1 MKSFNWFNDLSSILT
16 LDLATAAVEETEPE
30 SMEFLANEL
39 GDKVEKLSQISWK
52 EMFERYVP
60 VVCDYLLRVALVLV
74 IFFVGR
80 KLIKKIVSLCDQALK
95 RHGME
100 VTVRRFFCNVINA
113 LGYICMLG
121 ILLQTVGLTAT
132 SLTALVA
139 STGVAVGLALQ
150 GSLSNFA
157 GGVLIL
163 LMKPFVIG
171 DYIVQGNTEG
181 TVKEIGLV
189 YTELITADNRLI
201 VIPNGTL
208 IDSSIV
214 NVTATG
220 KRRLELSVGIGYK
233 SDLKKAKEV
242 LIRLGENDPARDP
255 ENPVNVFVAELAE
268 SSVNLGLHVWVS
280 SSEYWN
286 AKWRLT
292 ENIKMAFDEEGIEIP
307 FKQVEI
313 SVTYWNAKWRLTEN
327 IKMAFDEEGIEI
339 PFKQVEIS
347 VTKM

>member
-1 MKSFNWFNDLSSILT
+1 MNCFDLFNDLSSILT

-60 VVCDYLLRVALVLV
+60 VVCDYLLRIALVLV

-139 STGVAVGLALQ
+139 SAGVAVGLALQ

-255 ENPVNVFVAELAE
+255 ENPVNVFVSDLAE

-292 ENIKMAFDEEGIEIP
+292 ENIK
-307 FKQVEI
+307 
-313 SVTYWNAKWRLTEN
+313 L
-327 IKMAFDEEGIEI
+327 AFDEEGIEI

>member
-1 MKSFNWFNDLSSILT
+1 MKCFNWFNDLSSILT

-60 VVCDYLLRVALVLV
+60 VVCDYLLRIALVLV

-80 KLIKKIVSLCDQALK
+80 KLIKNIVSLCDQALK

-139 STGVAVGLALQ
+139 SAGVAVGLALQ

-171 DYIVQGNTEG
+171 DYIVQGNVEG

-255 ENPVNVFVAELAE
+255 ENPVNVFVSELAE

-313 SVTYWNAKWRLTEN
+313 SVT
-327 IKMAFDEEGIEI
+327 KM
-339 PFKQVEIS
+339 
-347 VTKM
+347 

>member
-16 LDLATAAVEETEPE
+16 QDLATAAVEETEPE

-60 VVCDYLLRVALVLV
+60 VVCDYLLRIALVLV

-139 STGVAVGLALQ
+139 SAGVAVGLALQ

-255 ENPVNVFVAELAE
+255 ENPVNVHKFCPWTYTLADE
-268 SSVNLGLHVWVS
+268 KKLVFFMMLCGREYDNVRFFRRMNDTFSSRRS
-280 SSEYWN
+280 SN
-286 AKWRLT
+286 WRT
-292 ENIKMAFDEEGIEIP
+292 SPYFG
-307 FKQVEI
+307 I
-313 SVTYWNAKWRLTEN
+313 SVTSPGFFHL
-327 IKMAFDEEGIEI
+327 
-339 PFKQVEIS
+339 S
-347 VTKM
+347 

>member
-1 MKSFNWFNDLSSILT
+1 MNSFNWFNDLSSILT
-16 LDLATAAVEETEPE
+16 QDLATAAVEETEPE

-60 VVCDYLLRVALVLV
+60 VACDYLLRIALVFV

-95 RHGME
+95 RHSME

-139 STGVAVGLALQ
+139 SAGVAVGLALQ

-255 ENPVNVFVAELAE
+255 ENPVNVFVSELAE

-313 SVTYWNAKWRLTEN
+313 SVT
-327 IKMAFDEEGIEI
+327 KM
-339 PFKQVEIS
+339 
-347 VTKM
+347 

>member
-16 LDLATAAVEETEPE
+16 LDLATAAVEETEPD

-139 STGVAVGLALQ
+139 SAGVAVGLALQ

-255 ENPVNVFVAELAE
+255 ENPVNVFVSELAE

-313 SVTYWNAKWRLTEN
+313 SVT
-327 IKMAFDEEGIEI
+327 KM
-339 PFKQVEIS
+339 
-347 VTKM
+347 

>member
-1 MKSFNWFNDLSSILT
+1 MNCFDLFNDLSSILT

-60 VVCDYLLRVALVLV
+60 VVCDYLLRIALVLV

-80 KLIKKIVSLCDQALK
+80 KLIKKIVNLCDQALK

-139 STGVAVGLALQ
+139 SAGVAVGLALQ

-255 ENPVNVFVAELAE
+255 ENPVNVFVSDLAE

-313 SVTYWNAKWRLTEN
+313 SVT
-327 IKMAFDEEGIEI
+327 KM
-339 PFKQVEIS
+339 
-347 VTKM
+347 

>member
-1 MKSFNWFNDLSSILT
+1 MNSFNWFNDLSSILT
-16 LDLATAAVEETEPE
+16 QDLATAAVEETEPE

-52 EMFERYVP
+52 EMFDRYVP
-60 VVCDYLLRVALVLV
+60 VACDYLLRIALVLV

-139 STGVAVGLALQ
+139 SAGVAVGLALQ

-255 ENPVNVFVAELAE
+255 ENPVNVFVSDLAE

-292 ENIKMAFDEEGIEIP
+292 ENIK
-307 FKQVEI
+307 
-313 SVTYWNAKWRLTEN
+313 L
-327 IKMAFDEEGIEI
+327 AFDEEGIEI

>member
-1 MKSFNWFNDLSSILT
+1 MKCFNWFNDLSSILT

-60 VVCDYLLRVALVLV
+60 VVCDYLLRIALVLV

-80 KLIKKIVSLCDQALK
+80 KLIKNIVSLCDQALK

-139 STGVAVGLALQ
+139 SAGVAVGLALQ

-255 ENPVNVFVAELAE
+255 ENPVNVFVSDLAE

-313 SVTYWNAKWRLTEN
+313 SVT
-327 IKMAFDEEGIEI
+327 KM
-339 PFKQVEIS
+339 
-347 VTKM
+347 

>member
-16 LDLATAAVEETEPE
+16 QDLATAAVEETEPE

-60 VVCDYLLRVALVLV
+60 VACDYLLRIALVLM

-139 STGVAVGLALQ
+139 SAGVAVGLALQ

-171 DYIVQGNTEG
+171 DYIVQGNTDG

-255 ENPVNVFVAELAE
+255 ENPVNVFVSELAE

-292 ENIKMAFDEEGIEIP
+292 ENIK
-307 FKQVEI
+307 
-313 SVTYWNAKWRLTEN
+313 L
-327 IKMAFDEEGIEI
+327 AFDEEGIEI

>member
-1 MKSFNWFNDLSSILT
+1 MNMNSFNWFNDLSSILT
-16 LDLATAAVEETEPE
+16 QDLATAAVEETEPE

-39 GDKVEKLSQISWK
+39 GDKVEKLSRISWK

-60 VVCDYLLRVALVLV
+60 VACDYLLRIALVFV

-139 STGVAVGLALQ
+139 SAGVAVGLALQ

-255 ENPVNVFVAELAE
+255 ENPVNVFVSELAE

-313 SVTYWNAKWRLTEN
+313 SVT
-327 IKMAFDEEGIEI
+327 KM
-339 PFKQVEIS
+339 
-347 VTKM
+347 

>member
-16 LDLATAAVEETEPE
+16 QDLATAAVEETEPE

-60 VVCDYLLRVALVLV
+60 VACDYLLRIALVFV

-139 STGVAVGLALQ
+139 SAGVAVGLALQ

-242 LIRLGENDPARDP
+242 LIRLGENDPARDL
-255 ENPVNVFVAELAE
+255 ENPVNVFVSELAE

-313 SVTYWNAKWRLTEN
+313 SVT
-327 IKMAFDEEGIEI
+327 KM
-339 PFKQVEIS
+339 
-347 VTKM
+347 

>member
-1 MKSFNWFNDLSSILT
+1 MNCFDLFNDLSSILT

-60 VVCDYLLRVALVLV
+60 VVCDYLLRIALVLV

-139 STGVAVGLALQ
+139 SAGVAVGLALQ

-208 IDSSIV
+208 IDNSIV

-255 ENPVNVFVAELAE
+255 ENPVNVFVSELAE

-313 SVTYWNAKWRLTEN
+313 SVT
-327 IKMAFDEEGIEI
+327 KM
-339 PFKQVEIS
+339 
-347 VTKM
+347 

>member
-16 LDLATAAVEETEPE
+16 QDLATAAVEETEPE

-60 VVCDYLLRVALVLV
+60 VVCDYLLRIALVLV

-80 KLIKKIVSLCDQALK
+80 KLIKKIVNLCDQALK

-139 STGVAVGLALQ
+139 SAGVAVGLALQ

-242 LIRLGENDPARDP
+242 LICLGENDPARDP
-255 ENPVNVFVAELAE
+255 ENPVNVFVSELAE

-313 SVTYWNAKWRLTEN
+313 SVT
-327 IKMAFDEEGIEI
+327 KM
-339 PFKQVEIS
+339 
-347 VTKM
+347 

>member
-16 LDLATAAVEETEPE
+16 QDLATAAVEKTEPE

-60 VVCDYLLRVALVLV
+60 VVCDYLLRIALVLV

-139 STGVAVGLALQ
+139 SAGVAVGLALQ

-214 NVTATG
+214 NVTAMG

-255 ENPVNVFVAELAE
+255 ENPVNVFVSELAE

-313 SVTYWNAKWRLTEN
+313 SVT
-327 IKMAFDEEGIEI
+327 KM
-339 PFKQVEIS
+339 
-347 VTKM
+347 

>member
-16 LDLATAAVEETEPE
+16 QDLATAAVEETEPE

-60 VVCDYLLRVALVLV
+60 VVCDYLLRIALVLV

-139 STGVAVGLALQ
+139 SAGVAVGLALQ

-189 YTELITADNRLI
+189 YTELSTADNRLI

-313 SVTYWNAKWRLTEN
+313 SVT
-327 IKMAFDEEGIEI
+327 KM
-339 PFKQVEIS
+339 
-347 VTKM
+347 

>member
-1 MKSFNWFNDLSSILT
+1 MNSLNLFNDLSSILT
-16 LDLATAAVEETEPE
+16 QDLATEAVEETEPE

-52 EMFERYVP
+52 EMFDRYVP
-60 VVCDYLLRVALVLV
+60 VACDYLLRIALVLV

-139 STGVAVGLALQ
+139 SAGVAVGLALQ

-313 SVTYWNAKWRLTEN
+313 SVT
-327 IKMAFDEEGIEI
+327 KM
-339 PFKQVEIS
+339 
-347 VTKM
+347 

>member
-1 MKSFNWFNDLSSILT
+1 MNCFDLFNDLSSILT

-60 VVCDYLLRVALVLV
+60 VVCDYLLRIALVLV

-80 KLIKKIVSLCDQALK
+80 KLIKNIVSLCDQALK

-139 STGVAVGLALQ
+139 SAGVAVGLALQ
-150 GSLSNFA
+150 GILSNFA

-242 LIRLGENDPARDP
+242 LIRLGENDPARDL
-255 ENPVNVFVAELAE
+255 ENPVNVFVSELAE

-313 SVTYWNAKWRLTEN
+313 SVT
-327 IKMAFDEEGIEI
+327 KM
-339 PFKQVEIS
+339 
-347 VTKM
+347 

>member
-1 MKSFNWFNDLSSILT
+1 MNCFNWFNDLSSILT

-60 VVCDYLLRVALVLV
+60 VVCDYLLRIALVLV

-139 STGVAVGLALQ
+139 SAGVAVGLALQ

-255 ENPVNVFVAELAE
+255 ENPVNVFVSELAE

-307 FKQVEI
+307 FK
-313 SVTYWNAKWRLTEN
+313 R
-327 IKMAFDEEGIEI
+327 
-339 PFKQVEIS
+339 VEIS

>member
-16 LDLATAAVEETEPE
+16 QGLATAAVEETEPE

-60 VVCDYLLRVALVLV
+60 VVCDYLLRIALVLV

-80 KLIKKIVSLCDQALK
+80 KLIKNIVSLCDQALK

-139 STGVAVGLALQ
+139 SAGVAVGLALQ

-242 LIRLGENDPARDP
+242 LIRLGENDPARDL
-255 ENPVNVFVAELAE
+255 ENPVNVFVSELAE

-313 SVTYWNAKWRLTEN
+313 SVT
-327 IKMAFDEEGIEI
+327 KM
-339 PFKQVEIS
+339 
-347 VTKM
+347 

>member
-1 MKSFNWFNDLSSILT
+1 MNSFNWFNDLSSILT
-16 LDLATAAVEETEPE
+16 QDLATAAVEETEPE

-60 VVCDYLLRVALVLV
+60 VACDYLLRIALVLM

-80 KLIKKIVSLCDQALK
+80 KLIKNIVSLCDQALK

-139 STGVAVGLALQ
+139 SAGVAVGLALQ

-242 LIRLGENDPARDP
+242 LIRLGENDPARDL
-255 ENPVNVFVAELAE
+255 ENPVNVFVSELAE

-292 ENIKMAFDEEGIEIP
+292 ENIK
-307 FKQVEI
+307 
-313 SVTYWNAKWRLTEN
+313 L
-327 IKMAFDEEGIEI
+327 AFDEEGIEI

>member
-1 MKSFNWFNDLSSILT
+1 MNMNSLNWFSDLSSILT
-16 LDLATAAVEETEPE
+16 SDLATAAVEETEPE

-60 VVCDYLLRVALVLV
+60 VACDYLLRIALVFV

-139 STGVAVGLALQ
+139 SAGVAVGLALQ

-208 IDSSIV
+208 IDNSIV

-255 ENPVNVFVAELAE
+255 ENPVNVFVSELAE

-313 SVTYWNAKWRLTEN
+313 SVT
-327 IKMAFDEEGIEI
+327 KM
-339 PFKQVEIS
+339 
-347 VTKM
+347 

>member
-1 MKSFNWFNDLSSILT
+1 MKSFDWFNDLSSILT
-16 LDLATAAVEETEPE
+16 QDLATAAVEETEPE

-60 VVCDYLLRVALVLV
+60 VACDYLLRIALVLV

-139 STGVAVGLALQ
+139 SAGVAVGLALQ

-214 NVTATG
+214 NVTAMG

-313 SVTYWNAKWRLTEN
+313 SVT
-327 IKMAFDEEGIEI
+327 KM
-339 PFKQVEIS
+339 
-347 VTKM
+347 

>member
-1 MKSFNWFNDLSSILT
+1 MNMNSFNWFNDLSSILT
-16 LDLATAAVEETEPE
+16 QDLATAAVEETEHE

-60 VVCDYLLRVALVLV
+60 VACDYLLRIALVLM

-80 KLIKKIVSLCDQALK
+80 KLIKNIVSLCDQALK

-139 STGVAVGLALQ
+139 SAGVAVGLALQ

-255 ENPVNVFVAELAE
+255 ENPVNVFVSELAE

-292 ENIKMAFDEEGIEIP
+292 ENIK
-307 FKQVEI
+307 
-313 SVTYWNAKWRLTEN
+313 L
-327 IKMAFDEEGIEI
+327 AFDEEGIEI

>member
-1 MKSFNWFNDLSSILT
+1 MKSFDWFNDLSSILT
-16 LDLATAAVEETEPE
+16 QDLATAAVEETEPE

-60 VVCDYLLRVALVLV
+60 VVCDYLLRIALVLV

-139 STGVAVGLALQ
+139 SAGVAVGLALQ

-181 TVKEIGLV
+181 TVKEIGLI

-255 ENPVNVFVAELAE
+255 ENPVNVFVSELAE

-313 SVTYWNAKWRLTEN
+313 SVT
-327 IKMAFDEEGIEI
+327 KM
-339 PFKQVEIS
+339 
-347 VTKM
+347 

>member
-1 MKSFNWFNDLSSILT
+1 MKSFDWFNDLSSILT
-16 LDLATAAVEETEPE
+16 QDLATAAVEETEPE

-60 VVCDYLLRVALVLV
+60 VVCDYLLRIALVLV

-139 STGVAVGLALQ
+139 SAGVAVGLALQ

-255 ENPVNVFVAELAE
+255 ENPVNVFVSELAE

-307 FKQVEI
+307 FKQV
-313 SVTYWNAKWRLTEN
+313 K
-327 IKMAFDEEGIEI
+327 
-339 PFKQVEIS
+339 IS

>member
-16 LDLATAAVEETEPE
+16 QDLATAAVEETEPE

-60 VVCDYLLRVALVLV
+60 VACDYLLRIALVFV

-139 STGVAVGLALQ
+139 SAGVAVGLALQ

-255 ENPVNVFVAELAE
+255 ENPVNVFVSELVE

-313 SVTYWNAKWRLTEN
+313 SVT
-327 IKMAFDEEGIEI
+327 KM
-339 PFKQVEIS
+339 
-347 VTKM
+347 

>member
-1 MKSFNWFNDLSSILT
+1 MKCFNWFNDLSSILT

-60 VVCDYLLRVALVLV
+60 VVCDYFLRIALVLV

-139 STGVAVGLALQ
+139 SAGVAVGLALQ
-150 GSLSNFA
+150 ESLSNFA

-255 ENPVNVFVAELAE
+255 ENPVNVFVSELAE

-313 SVTYWNAKWRLTEN
+313 SVT
-327 IKMAFDEEGIEI
+327 KM
-339 PFKQVEIS
+339 
-347 VTKM
+347 

>member
-1 MKSFNWFNDLSSILT
+1 MNMNSFNWFNDLSSILT
-16 LDLATAAVEETEPE
+16 QDLATAAVEETEPE

-39 GDKVEKLSQISWK
+39 GDKVEKLSRISWK

-60 VVCDYLLRVALVLV
+60 VACDYLLRIALVFV

-139 STGVAVGLALQ
+139 SAGVAVGLALQ

-255 ENPVNVFVAELAE
+255 ENPVNVFVSELAE
-268 SSVNLGLHVWVS
+268 SSVKLGLQVWVS

-313 SVTYWNAKWRLTEN
+313 SVT
-327 IKMAFDEEGIEI
+327 KM
-339 PFKQVEIS
+339 
-347 VTKM
+347 

>member
-1 MKSFNWFNDLSSILT
+1 MKCFNWFNDLSSILT
-16 LDLATAAVEETEPE
+16 SDLATAAVEETEPE

-60 VVCDYLLRVALVLV
+60 VVCDYLLRIALVLV
-74 IFFVGR
+74 ILFVGR

-139 STGVAVGLALQ
+139 SAGVAVGLALQ

-255 ENPVNVFVAELAE
+255 ENPVNVFVSELAE

-313 SVTYWNAKWRLTEN
+313 SVT
-327 IKMAFDEEGIEI
+327 KM
-339 PFKQVEIS
+339 
-347 VTKM
+347 

>member
-16 LDLATAAVEETEPE
+16 QDLATAAVEETEPE

-39 GDKVEKLSQISWK
+39 GDKVEKLSRISWK

-60 VVCDYLLRVALVLV
+60 VACDYLLRIALVLM

-255 ENPVNVFVAELAE
+255 ENPVNVFVSELAE

-313 SVTYWNAKWRLTEN
+313 SVT
-327 IKMAFDEEGIEI
+327 KM
-339 PFKQVEIS
+339 
-347 VTKM
+347 

>member
-1 MKSFNWFNDLSSILT
+1 MNMNSFNWFNDLSSILT
-16 LDLATAAVEETEPE
+16 QDLATAAVEETEPE

-60 VVCDYLLRVALVLV
+60 VACDYLLRIALVFV

-255 ENPVNVFVAELAE
+255 ENPVNVFVSELAE

-313 SVTYWNAKWRLTEN
+313 SVT
-327 IKMAFDEEGIEI
+327 KM
-339 PFKQVEIS
+339 
-347 VTKM
+347 

>member
-1 MKSFNWFNDLSSILT
+1 MNCFDLFNDLSSILT

-60 VVCDYLLRVALVLV
+60 VVCDYLLRIALVLV

-80 KLIKKIVSLCDQALK
+80 KLIKNIVSLCDQALK

-132 SLTALVA
+132 SMTALVA
-139 STGVAVGLALQ
+139 SAGVAVGLALQ

-242 LIRLGENDPARDP
+242 LIRLGENDPARDL
-255 ENPVNVFVAELAE
+255 ENPVNVFVSELAE

-313 SVTYWNAKWRLTEN
+313 SVT
-327 IKMAFDEEGIEI
+327 KM
-339 PFKQVEIS
+339 
-347 VTKM
+347 

>member
-1 MKSFNWFNDLSSILT
+1 MGGVYDIFLLAAGKEKTMKSFDWFNDLSSILT
-16 LDLATAAVEETEPE
+16 QDLATAAVEETEPE

-60 VVCDYLLRVALVLV
+60 VVCDYLLRIALVLV

-139 STGVAVGLALQ
+139 SAGVAVGLALQ

-255 ENPVNVFVAELAE
+255 ENPVNVFVSDLAE

-292 ENIKMAFDEEGIEIP
+292 ENIK
-307 FKQVEI
+307 
-313 SVTYWNAKWRLTEN
+313 L
-327 IKMAFDEEGIEI
+327 AFDEEGIEI

>member
-1 MKSFNWFNDLSSILT
+1 MKSFDWFNDLSSILT
-16 LDLATAAVEETEPE
+16 QDLATAAVEETEPE

-60 VVCDYLLRVALVLV
+60 VVCDYLLRIALVLV

-121 ILLQTVGLTAT
+121 ILLQTVGLTAA

-139 STGVAVGLALQ
+139 SAGVAVGLALQ

-255 ENPVNVFVAELAE
+255 ENPVNVFVSELAE

-313 SVTYWNAKWRLTEN
+313 SVT
-327 IKMAFDEEGIEI
+327 KM
-339 PFKQVEIS
+339 
-347 VTKM
+347 

>member
-16 LDLATAAVEETEPE
+16 QDLATAAVEETEPE

-60 VVCDYLLRVALVLV
+60 VAFDYLLRIALVLV

-255 ENPVNVFVAELAE
+255 ENPVNVFVSDLAE

-292 ENIKMAFDEEGIEIP
+292 ENIK
-307 FKQVEI
+307 
-313 SVTYWNAKWRLTEN
+313 L
-327 IKMAFDEEGIEI
+327 AFDEEGIEI

>member
-1 MKSFNWFNDLSSILT
+1 MKCFNWFNDLSSILT
-16 LDLATAAVEETEPE
+16 SDLATAAVEETEPE

-39 GDKVEKLSQISWK
+39 GDKVEKLSRISWK

-60 VVCDYLLRVALVLV
+60 VACDYLLRIALVFV

-139 STGVAVGLALQ
+139 SAGVAVGLALQ

-208 IDSSIV
+208 IDNSIV

-255 ENPVNVFVAELAE
+255 ENPVNVFVSELAE

-313 SVTYWNAKWRLTEN
+313 SVT
-327 IKMAFDEEGIEI
+327 KM
-339 PFKQVEIS
+339 
-347 VTKM
+347 

>member
-1 MKSFNWFNDLSSILT
+1 MNMNSLNWFSDLSSILT
-16 LDLATAAVEETEPE
+16 QDLATAAVEETEPE

-60 VVCDYLLRVALVLV
+60 VACDYLLRIALVLV

-80 KLIKKIVSLCDQALK
+80 KLIKNIVSLCDQALK

-139 STGVAVGLALQ
+139 SAGVAVGLALQ

-255 ENPVNVFVAELAE
+255 ENPVNVFVSELAE

-292 ENIKMAFDEEGIEIP
+292 ENIK
-307 FKQVEI
+307 
-313 SVTYWNAKWRLTEN
+313 L
-327 IKMAFDEEGIEI
+327 AFDEEGIEI

>member
-1 MKSFNWFNDLSSILT
+1 MNCFDLFNDLSSILT

-60 VVCDYLLRVALVLV
+60 VVCDYLLRIALVLV

-80 KLIKKIVSLCDQALK
+80 KLIKNIVSLCDQALK

-139 STGVAVGLALQ
+139 SAGVAVGLALQ

-255 ENPVNVFVAELAE
+255 ENPVNVFVSELAE

-313 SVTYWNAKWRLTEN
+313 SVTK
-327 IKMAFDEEGIEI
+327 I
-339 PFKQVEIS
+339 
-347 VTKM
+347 

>member
-16 LDLATAAVEETEPE
+16 QDLATAAIEETEPE

-60 VVCDYLLRVALVLV
+60 VACDYLLRIALVLM

-139 STGVAVGLALQ
+139 SAGVAVGLALQ

-255 ENPVNVFVAELAE
+255 ENPVNVFVSELAE

-292 ENIKMAFDEEGIEIP
+292 ENIK
-307 FKQVEI
+307 
-313 SVTYWNAKWRLTEN
+313 L
-327 IKMAFDEEGIEI
+327 AFDEEGIEI

>member
-16 LDLATAAVEETEPE
+16 QDLATAAVEETEPE

-60 VVCDYLLRVALVLV
+60 VVCDYLLRIALVLV

-80 KLIKKIVSLCDQALK
+80 KLIKNIVSLCDQALK

-139 STGVAVGLALQ
+139 SAGVAVGLALQ

-255 ENPVNVFVAELAE
+255 ENPVNVFVSELAE

-292 ENIKMAFDEEGIEIP
+292 ENIKMAFDG
-307 FKQVEI
+307 
-313 SVTYWNAKWRLTEN
+313 
-327 IKMAFDEEGIEI
+327 EGIEI